1 MFPSPF
7 EIKNSELHREAML
20 PSVAGKIM
28 SDCLLLYLATL
39 SNTCFMNICRKLSR
53 CTLTKLVVLTT
64 EWLITL
70 IAIMLKREWVY
81 FGIRD

>member
-64 EWLITL
+64 VNYPDCNHAEKGVGLF
-70 IAIMLKREWVY
+70 RH
-81 FGIRD
+81 